1 MKNVKNMITFVL
13 GLVAVGLIVY
23 FAIDAHSW
31 KEEALTY
38 KKITLDQNNEIDYRE
53 KLLGKALNK
62 EVYSYKESED
72 LKDILYTY
80 DNKGKSEKEIY
91 QKTDSGT
98 DSRFNHVDKYRFDKI
113 DDDGNYNFKS
123 VTDGSDYFLLPDEAK
138 KAGIKKG
145 DTVNIISNE
154 YGEFVSARGDK

>member
-1 MKNVKNMITFVL
+1 MKKIATIIIMSL
-13 GLVAVGLIVY
+13 LSVGVVY
-23 FAIDAHSW
+23 FAYQAHEW
-31 KEEALTY
+31 KESAETY
-38 KKITLDQNNEIDYRE
+38 KQITLDQNNEIDYRE

-62 EVYSYKESED
+62 KVYSYKESED

-98 DSRFNHVDKYRFDKI
+98 DSRFDHVDKYRFDKI

-145 DTVNIISNE
+145 DTVNIVSNE
-154 YGEFVSARGDK
+154 YGEFVSARVTNN

>member
-1 MKNVKNMITFVL
+1 MKKIATIIIMSL
-13 GLVAVGLIVY
+13 LSVGVVY
-23 FAIDAHSW
+23 FAYQTYEW
-31 KEEALTY
+31 KESAETY
-38 KKITLDQNNEIDYRE
+38 KQITLDQNNEIDYRE

-98 DSRFNHVDKYRFDKI
+98 DSRFNHVDKYKFDKI

-123 VTDGSDYFLLPDEAK
+123 VTDGSDYFLLPDEVK
-138 KAGIKKG
+138 KIGIKKG
-145 DTVNIISNE
+145 DTVNIVSNE
-154 YGEFVSARGDK
+154 YGEFVSARVTNK

>member
-13 GLVAVGLIVY
+13 GLVAVGLIIY

-38 KKITLDQNNEIDYRE
+38 KKITLDQNDEIDYRE

-62 EVYSYKESED
+62 QAYTVKEANNVVDMLYK
-72 LKDILYTY
+72 Y

-91 QKTDSGT
+91 AETAEGT
-98 DSRFNHVDKYRFDKI
+98 ESRFDRIDTYKFNKI
-113 DDDGNYNFKS
+113 DDEGNYMFKS
-123 VTDGSDYFLLPDEAK
+123 ITDGSDYMLFPNEVKSAK
-138 KAGIKKG
+138 IKKG
-145 DTVNIISNE
+145 DTVQIESNE
-154 YGEFVSARGDK
+154 YGEFVKVTKK